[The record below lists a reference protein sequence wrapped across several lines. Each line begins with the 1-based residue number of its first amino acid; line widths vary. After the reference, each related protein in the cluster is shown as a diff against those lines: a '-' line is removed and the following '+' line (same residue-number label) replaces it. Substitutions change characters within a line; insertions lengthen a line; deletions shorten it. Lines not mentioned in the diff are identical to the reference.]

1 MSTLIHID
9 IDPWAWGDTA
19 MTLEYLAAE
28 IAILPRQQ
36 DTQKAHWLRWGMAAN
51 VAGAILFAVVM
62 FKVAMFKVAMTGED
76 PPIAMIVIAL
86 IVSFMGAG
94 FTTVGRLLALSR

>member
-9 IDPWAWGDTA
+9 IDTWAWGDTA

-28 IAILPRQQ
+28 IAILSRQQ
-36 DTQKAHWLRWGMAAN
+36 DTQKAQWLRWRVAAN

-62 FKVAMFKVAMTGED
+62 FKVAMRRVR
-76 PPIAMIVIAL
+76 PPIA
-86 IVSFMGAG
+86 
-94 FTTVGRLLALSR
+94 LSR

>member
-1 MSTLIHID
+1 MGLGRHCDDARIPGSQNRN
-9 IDPWAWGDTA
+9 
-19 MTLEYLAAE
+19 
-28 IAILPRQQ
+28 LPRQQ
-36 DTQKAHWLRWGMAAN
+36 DTQKAHWLRWRTAAN

-86 IVSFMGAG
+86 IVSFVGAG